1 MTAEFQ
7 KSESQQSEA
16 KSSPS
21 WLNFVERAELFLAV
35 AYAVSLPLSQTATW
49 VLLALGVACWALS
62 ALSRRLL
69 ALAPLSTVQAPL
81 TVPLLIFV
89 VALTISGAFN
99 SGSGPGQIGPH
110 WLKEAVETV
119 LGFKSVFPYFW
130 AFRISRISRVAT
142 ATAIV
147 LLLWVS
153 AAAGIWGG
161 IQQVFN
167 IHSGFKY
174 LQGTGFLFHPMAYA
188 GQMQIFSMLSLG
200 LLVSGAY
207 KKLADS
213 CLNEP
218 LKAVLTLSQHN
229 IVFVLITLANFVGLL
244 FAGERSAWLGGF
256 AAVVAIAFVRS
267 WRFGILS
274 TVAMLGAGGLSW
286 LFIPL
291 VKTRLSALMSGNDIS
306 VSVRKRIWADC
317 LNNYFPQSPTF
328 GVGLRKFPHFDIP
341 EAIVPGVSIDINHG
355 HSNYVHM
362 LTATGVLGFASYI
375 LLIFWTFVAAIKK
388 VTQSLKDED
397 KFASG
402 VALGVF
408 GAAVSLA
415 IAGFFEFNFGT
426 AQVRLAQWFVFGL
439 L

>member
-7 KSESQQSEA
+7 KSEAQQSEA

-21 WLNFVERAELFLAV
+21 WLSFVERAELFLAV

-49 VLLALGVACWALS
+49 VLLALGVAAWVLS
-62 ALSRRLL
+62 ALSRKLL
-69 ALAPLSTVQAPL
+69 QLPPLSTGWAPL
-81 TVPLLIFV
+81 TIPLLIFV

-99 SGSGPGQIGPH
+99 SGSSPGQIGPH
-110 WLKEAVETV
+110 CLKESVETV

-130 AFRISRISRVAT
+130 AFRISRISRVCS

-147 LLLWVS
+147 FLLWVS

-188 GQMQIFSMLSLG
+188 GQMQIFSMLALG
-200 LLVSGAY
+200 LLLSGGY
-207 KKLADS
+207 KKLSDS
-213 CLNEP
+213 CLNAQ
-218 LKAVLTLSQHN
+218 LNAALSFSQN
-229 IVFVLITLANFVGLL
+229 NEVFALITMANFVGLL

-256 AAVVAIAFVRS
+256 AAVIAIAIVKS
-267 WRFGILS
+267 WRFGLLS
-274 TVAMLGAGGLSW
+274 TLAMLGAGGLSW

-291 VKTRLSALMSGNDIS
+291 VKTRLSALASGNDIS
-306 VSVRKRIWADC
+306 VSVRKRIWLDC
-317 LNNYFPQSPTF
+317 LNNYFPQSPIF

-355 HSNYVHM
+355 HSNYVHI

-375 LLIFWTFVAAIKK
+375 LLICWTFVAAVKK
-388 VTQSLKDED
+388 VAQSLNAED
-397 KFASG
+397 KYSAG
-402 VALGVF
+402 VAMGVF

-415 IAGFFEFNFGT
+415 IAGLFEFNFGT
-426 AQVRLAQWFVFGL
+426 AQVRLAQWFIFGL